1 MGIRNRLLR
10 SGALLVFL
18 LSLSTSVSAIPT
30 FQLDFARIADENA
43 YDMEQAGVT
52 KSAAQVDDMP
62 VSGNFVLWGWHAG
75 TNALLMGN
83 EFGGRHRVH
92 SAYGTPFTH
101 LDVARLST
109 FGFIGDD
116 TTDITQVIE
125 LSDDKNGISEFFTTL
140 DVAAI
145 PWQGAEE
152 HSGAIIQHST
162 PGTIPAVAH
171 RSSQGVCL
179 QGHYK
184 QPYKPGLR
192 ETDCSTGGGLAGS
205 GAGGGTRSNNRSSV
219 AASSGG
225 KAGTG
230 SGSGSGA
237 GMGSGSGNGGAP
249 GAAEGGAPGSGTGWS
264 GDNAGSGGGD
274 VGFSDGFG
282 GDVDG
287 GDIGGGPGLGNGRG
301 DAGDTWI
308 GENGGTGAWSEEGVA
323 PGKIGT
329 VPEPATFTL
338 LVLGLA
344 GMHAVRR
351 SGRKQTKGY
360 APGSSST

>member
-10 SGALLVFL
+10 SGALLVLF

-43 YDMEQAGVT
+43 YDMKQAGVI
-52 KSAAQVDDMP
+52 KSPAQVDDMS
-62 VSGNFVLWGWHAG
+62 VTGNFVLWGWHAG
-75 TNALLMGN
+75 TNDLLMGN
-83 EFGGRHRVH
+83 DFGGSHSVH

-125 LSDDKNGISEFFTTL
+125 LSDDKNAISEFFTTL

-145 PWQGAEE
+145 AWQGAEE

-162 PGTIPAVAH
+162 PATIPAVTR

-192 ETDCSTGGGLAGS
+192 ETNCPTGGGLAGS
-205 GAGGGTRSNNRSSV
+205 GAGGGTRSNNTSSV
-219 AASSGG
+219 AASSDG
-225 KAGTG
+225 KAGT
-230 SGSGSGA
+230 GSGSGA
-237 GMGSGSGNGGAP
+237 GMGSGSGNGGA
-249 GAAEGGAPGSGTGWS
+249 GAANGGVPGSGTDWS
-264 GDNAGSGGGD
+264 GDNAGSDGGGG
-274 VGFSDGFG
+274 GFSEGFG
-282 GDVDG
+282 GGYVDG
-287 GDIGGGPGLGNGRG
+287 GDIGGGLGLGNGTRG
-301 DAGDTWI
+301 AEDTWI

-323 PGKIGT
+323 PSKIGT

-351 SGRKQTKGY
+351 SGRKQTKRY